1 VAEKSDVVI
10 DKTFGVVVEL
20 NCIVPPVNILSEMGF
35 VPLVKSIYGTL
46 LDVLEIELLGTIKIF
61 LAIQVGLF

>member
-1 VAEKSDVVI
+1 
-10 DKTFGVVVEL
+10 
-20 NCIVPPVNILSEMGF
+20 
-35 VPLVKSIYGTL
+35 LVKSIYGTL